1 MNLSSVDRK
10 NVKLVCKQMRELVY
24 STVTDMKVRIDHVA
38 LCDFPH
44 QMNKLQYLHVY
55 SSYDRS
61 QREFEVS
68 MLVHFLM
75 SVSCNALR
83 MLTLEG
89 MQLGDGMDELINT
102 LTKRTKLFGL
112 DCIDCSRV
120 NIKVL
125 KSALQGLRSIKYC
138 TCDVTLDDDPKVEF
152 ASIANA
158 LVGKVNL
165 NIGTLERV
173 PSTLLK
179 HPWQCYR
186 ARNPSGQFYDMYE

>member
-1 MNLSSVDRK
+1 MWFSPSNEQVAVSSCV
-10 NVKLVCKQMRELVY
+10 Q
-24 STVTDMKVRIDHVA
+24 
-38 LCDFPH
+38 F
-44 QMNKLQYLHVY
+44 
-55 SSYDRS
+55 YDRS
-61 QREFEVS
+61 QLEFEVS
-68 MLVHFLM
+68 MLFHFLM
-75 SVSCNALR
+75 NVSCNALR

-89 MQLGDGMDELINT
+89 IQLGDGMDELINT
-102 LTKRTKLFGL
+102 LTKRKKLFGL

-125 KSALQGLRSIKYC
+125 KSVLQGLRSIKYC
-138 TCDVTLDDDPKVEF
+138 TCDVTLDDGSKVEF

-179 HPWQCYR
+179 HPWQYYR